1 MALRGAA
8 TVMPEAA
15 EASAAAA
22 IATPIR
28 LLQRYR
34 VDPTRTRV
42 SGRCLLYI
50 FQVLALG
57 LESGRAAYA

>member
-28 LLQRYR
+28 LLYPMPRRPKRFWEMSLHTGGNNTQRT
-34 VDPTRTRV
+34 V
-42 SGRCLLYI
+42 I
-50 FQVLALG
+50 H
-57 LESGRAAYA
+57 

>member
-28 LLQRYR
+28 LLYPIPRR
-34 VDPTRTRV
+34 RKRFREM
-42 SGRCLLYI
+42 SCAHR
-50 FQVLALG
+50 
-57 LESGRAAYA
+57 EE